1 MSASGSRPQSS
12 SSDMPPSLSSSPA
25 FGVPPPTLGSLPRS
39 VSTGATVPMPPGAA
53 SAPGPP
59 RPTSSLS
66 HAQSIDDLL
75 GAPMARKGNTV
86 RGKKKGRY
94 VDVMAK

>member
-1 MSASGSRPQSS
+1 MSAASGSRPQSS
-12 SSDMPPSLSSSPA
+12 SSDAAHLSSSPA
-25 FGVPPPTLGSLPRS
+25 FPGLAVPPPMPRS
-39 VSTGATVPMPPGAA
+39 VSTSGAISST
-53 SAPGPP
+53 PP

-75 GAPMARKGNTV
+75 GAPSARKGANTV

-94 VDVMAK
+94 VDVMAQ